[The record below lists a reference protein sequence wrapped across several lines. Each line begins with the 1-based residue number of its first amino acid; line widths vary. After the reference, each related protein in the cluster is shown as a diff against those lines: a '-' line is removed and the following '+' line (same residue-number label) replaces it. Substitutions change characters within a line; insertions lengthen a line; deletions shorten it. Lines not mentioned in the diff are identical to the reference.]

1 MDNFLVGKWNI
12 ETISPL
18 GSDKYMLSVFET
30 MSATISEMRGS
41 MQFDGIKCDSN
52 NFEMSGTTLTPTKAH
67 VLIIGSLIDNQIL
80 GKIHIN
86 EYCTVDFKGT
96 KNG

>member
-1 MDNFLVGKWNI
+1 MSNFLVGKWNI

-18 GSDKYMLSVFET
+18 GSDRYMLAVSET
-30 MSATISEMRGS
+30 MSAIISEMRGS
-41 MQFDGIKCDSN
+41 MQLDDIKCDSN
-52 NFEMSGTTLTPTKAH
+52 NFEMSGTTLTPTKAR
-67 VLIIGSLIDNQIL
+67 VLIIGSLLNDQIS

>member
-1 MDNFLVGKWNI
+1 MSNFLVGKWNI
-12 ETISPL
+12 EVLSPL
-18 GSDKYMLSVFET
+18 GSDRYALSVSET
-30 MSATISEMRGS
+30 MSGFISEMRGS
-41 MQFDGIKCDSN
+41 MEFSDIKCDLNS
-52 NFEMSGTTLTPTKAH
+52 FEMFGTTLTPTKARIL
-67 VLIIGSLIDNQIL
+67 VIGSLLNNEII

>member
-1 MDNFLVGKWNI
+1 MSNFLMGKWNI
-12 ETISPL
+12 ETLSPL
-18 GSDKYMLSVFET
+18 GSDRYILSVSET
-30 MSATISEMRGS
+30 MSGIISEMRGS
-41 MQFDGIKCDSN
+41 MELNDIKCDSN
-52 NFEMSGTTLTPTKAH
+52 NFEMSGTTLTPTKADI
-67 VLIIGSLIDNQIL
+67 LIIGSLLGDQIS

>member
-1 MDNFLVGKWNI
+1 MNNFLVGKWNI

-18 GSDKYMLSVFET
+18 GSDKYILAVSET

-41 MQFDGIKCDSN
+41 MQFDDIKCDSN
-52 NFEMSGTTLTPTKAH
+52 NFKMSGTTLTPTKARI
-67 VLIIGSLIDNQIL
+67 LIIGSLLNHEIS